1 MNGLICAETT
11 SIVMVVVLLAIFV
24 VVMIIGSVAKKKQ
37 KDTEDTFRPAD
48 PARVKHAMNYVVP
61 TLGLLA
67 IVLALVIMITALA
80 GEYSKYFLGKYKAIA
95 VVELIALIVA
105 FATYYLGRKKEACYF
120 VSLGALLI
128 AVALSQYLPYVYDA
142 VSEYIAYILWII
154 LPALFL
160 CVAVHYFV
168 SSKLAGAPSPMT
180 TRFAGFINAKGRTIL
195 KVLTV
200 LATLLFFVNTILV
213 LVEYN
218 VKTIYLIL
226 GNALPL
232 GFLILPI
239 IAVFKKGNSDKDGE
253 LGSRRNYHLGAIYMT
268 IAAAL
273 YAGFGS
279 WIYYL
284 GFISLILMIPAILLL
299 ISCYYV
305 LPWQEDAEGA
315 AAKAEVDTNALLA
328 DLNSLYA
335 SGIITKAEYEAEKE
349 KLLLK

>member
-11 SIVMVVVLLAIFV
+11 SIVMVVVLLALFV
-24 VVMIIGSVAKKKQ
+24 LMMIIGSVAKKKQ

-67 IVLALVIMITALA
+67 IVLALVIMITALT
-80 GEYSKYFLGKYKAIA
+80 GETSKYFLGKYKAIA

-128 AVALSQYLPYVYDA
+128 AVALSQYLPYFYDA
-142 VSEYIAYILWII
+142 VSEYMAYILCII

-180 TRFAGFINAKGRTIL
+180 ARFAGFINAKGRTIL

-200 LATLLFFVNTILV
+200 LAALLFFVNDILV
-213 LVEYN
+213 LVEYDYLGMFYLVFGN
-218 VKTIYLIL
+218 VFPLFFMIL
-226 GNALPL
+226 SIIMIFVKNKKSADGAL
-232 GFLILPI
+232 GYR
-239 IAVFKKGNSDKDGE
+239 K
-253 LGSRRNYHLGAIYMT
+253 NYRLAAIYMT

-284 GFISLILMIPAILLL
+284 GFISLILMIPAILLF
-299 ISCYYV
+299 IACYYV
-305 LPWQEDAEGA
+305 LPWQEDDAAGA
-315 AAKAEVDTNALLA
+315 APDTGAMLA
-328 DLNSLYA
+328 DLEALYS